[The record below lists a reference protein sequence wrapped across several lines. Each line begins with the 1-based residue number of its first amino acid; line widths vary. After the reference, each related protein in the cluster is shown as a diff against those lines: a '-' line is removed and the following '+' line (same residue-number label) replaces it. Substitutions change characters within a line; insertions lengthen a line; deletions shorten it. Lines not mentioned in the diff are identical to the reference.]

1 MPAFDQLDLTKQKLK
16 AGSPLHPGSLNS
28 VVDLSLIKM
37 PKQTRLNFS
46 KQPATAS
53 KRQRDSDDETDEQNE
68 RPPQRSKT
76 TASSSKSLRN
86 AGKQTSPT
94 ESSGNTKTTTPNI
107 KSPTPKPTSSTSH
120 ITLSYAKSSLFAS
133 PPQTLLCHACN
144 TQGSWGAGIA
154 LAFKKSYPSAFKT
167 YASHCSKWPGN
178 SLLGTT
184 LLIPPQQKSPLKAER
199 EAQHWIGCL
208 FTSEKKG
215 KGKGSKESILEATGE
230 AVEDLVRKVRDVNGG
245 GGDGAD
251 GKAKAG
257 TREGDRIAEV
267 RMCKINSGLFGVP
280 WEATREVIEGVEVGA
295 GDLEE
300 IAVYSLD

>member
-1 MPAFDQLDLTKQKLK
+1 
-16 AGSPLHPGSLNS
+16 
-28 VVDLSLIKM
+28 M

-53 KRQRDSDDETDEQNE
+53 KRRKRDSDDETDEENE

-76 TASSSKSLRN
+76 TGSSESSFEN
-86 AGKQTSPT
+86 TGKQSSPT
-94 ESSGNTKTTTPNI
+94 KSSGNTKKTTPDI
-107 KSPTPKPTSSTSH
+107 SSPTSKPTTQTNTPQSH
-120 ITLSYAKSSLFAS
+120 ITLTHYKSSLFAS
-133 PPQTLLCHACN
+133 PPSTLLCHATN
-144 TQGSWGAGIA
+144 AQGSWGAGIA
-154 LAFKKSYPSAFKT
+154 AAFKKSYPSAFKI
-167 YASHCSKWPGN
+167 YAAHCSKWSGS

-184 LLIPPQQKSPLKAER
+184 LLIPPQHKSPLEAER
-199 EAQHWIGCL
+199 EAKHWIGCL

-230 AVEDLVRKVRDVNGG
+230 AVEDLVRKVRDLNE

-257 TREGDRIAEV
+257 SSKEDRIDEV

-280 WEATREVIEGVEVGA
+280 WEATREVIEGVEIGE